1 MAEKFIADVH
11 LGKLARLLRLL
22 GFDTFYENNVTI
34 NDLLRLSADQD
45 RIILSRNKLFSKKSN
60 KSFLVID
67 ENPSIQ
73 LKQLYDHFH
82 LKDQIHPFS
91 RCIVCNGTLEAV
103 SKEDISVLL
112 EKNTSQYFNEFWQC
126 KHCKRIYWK
135 GTHYENMLKKIQNIT
150 GGPV

>member
-1 MAEKFIADVH
+1 MAEKFIVDVH

-34 NDLLRLSADQD
+34 NDLLRLSTDQD

-73 LKQLYDHFH
+73 LNQLYDHFH
-82 LKDQIHPFS
+82 LKDQIDPFS

-103 SKEDISVLL
+103 TKENISVLL

-135 GTHYENMLKKIQNIT
+135 GSHYENMLKKIQNIT

>member
-1 MAEKFIADVH
+1 MAEKFIVDVH

-34 NDLLRLSADQD
+34 NDLLRLSTDQD

>member
-34 NDLLRLSADQD
+34 NDLLRLSTDQD

-103 SKEDISVLL
+103 TKEKISVLL

>member
-34 NDLLRLSADQD
+34 NDLLRLSTDQD

-60 KSFLVID
+60 KSFLVTD

-103 SKEDISVLL
+103 TKEKISVLL

>member
-34 NDLLRLSADQD
+34 NDLLRLSTDQD